1 MSSGTHRGLLETSA
15 VAETV
20 PVQSH
25 PTSSVE
31 FLVGKV
37 RRHKQGFLLA
47 AAMLVVAII
56 VGVAWRYSN
65 RASTNAIDS
74 VAVMPFAN
82 VGNDENTEYLSDGIS
97 DSIINSLSHL
107 PGLRVISLN
116 SALRYKGQ
124 QVDPQAVGREFN
136 VQAVL
141 MGRLSQQGDDLL
153 ISVELVDV
161 KDHKILWGEQYNR
174 KLTDVVRLQG
184 EIAQEIAGG
193 LRLKLTGD
201 QKEQLAKYYTNSPD
215 AYRAYLQGSSLWRSG
230 RLGRVRRALG
240 TRGYKARPELWS
252 GLRHL
257 S

>member
-1 MSSGTHRGLLETSA
+1 
-15 VAETV
+15 
-20 PVQSH
+20 
-25 PTSSVE
+25 
-31 FLVGKV
+31 
-37 RRHKQGFLLA
+37 
-47 AAMLVVAII
+47 MLVVAII

-161 KDHKILWGEQYNR
+161 KTI
-174 KLTDVVRLQG
+174 
-184 EIAQEIAGG
+184 
-193 LRLKLTGD
+193 
-201 QKEQLAKYYTNSPD
+201 KYCGANSIT
-215 AYRAYLQGSSLWRSG
+215 AS
-230 RLGRVRRALG
+230 
-240 TRGYKARPELWS
+240 
-252 GLRHL
+252 
-257 S
+257 